1 MKKALIIVGILVAL
15 AGLIL
20 FGIPAFIYG
29 VPRIISP
36 STASD
41 CTKYERQDVIETI
54 RSDFYHRLPTWTE
67 DTKALQSDTPELLFE
82 TPTNSGGVMFVPFK
96 AKTNIRTI
104 QYFASFDCKY
114 DRIEYSVDK
123 SE

>member
-1 MKKALIIVGILVAL
+1 MKKILIISGVLVVLAL
-15 AGLIL
+15 FVL
-20 FGIPAFIYG
+20 FGIPALIYG
-29 VPRIISP
+29 VPRIVSP

-41 CTKYERQDVIETI
+41 CTKYESQDVIETI

-67 DTKALQSDTPELLFE
+67 DTKALQSDTPELLFD